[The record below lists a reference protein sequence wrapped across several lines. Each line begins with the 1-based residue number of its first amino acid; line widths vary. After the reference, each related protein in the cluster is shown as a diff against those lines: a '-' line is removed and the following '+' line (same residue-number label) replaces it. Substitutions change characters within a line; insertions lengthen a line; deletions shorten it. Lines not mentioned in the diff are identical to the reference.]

1 MAGMYR
7 LLQRLG
13 MEPVIVCDW
22 NSQKDG
28 FRISAP
34 AATDWKSFE
43 IIIYHHSLY
52 WELGEELIHHSA
64 CPIVFKYHNITPAR
78 FFKPY
83 SEHYYNLCAQGREQ
97 TKVFAADKRILDH
110 LVRETLPYIVFASQG
125 ELSPQISIG
134 KDFFY

>member
-1 MAGMYR
+1 VKVAICHQSFAYGDAIGNDMAGMYR

-13 MEPVIVCDW
+13 MEPVIVCDH
-22 NSQKDG
+22 SQKDG

-43 IIIYHHSLY
+43 IIVYHHSLY
-52 WELGEELIHHSA
+52 WKLGEELIHHSA

-83 SEHYYNLCAQGREQ
+83 SRKIEEFETRD
-97 TKVFAADKRILDH
+97 AAASAINMHTCRPTVYPRPH
-110 LVRETLPYIVFASQG
+110 IVNFSV
-125 ELSPQISIG
+125 
-134 KDFFY
+134 